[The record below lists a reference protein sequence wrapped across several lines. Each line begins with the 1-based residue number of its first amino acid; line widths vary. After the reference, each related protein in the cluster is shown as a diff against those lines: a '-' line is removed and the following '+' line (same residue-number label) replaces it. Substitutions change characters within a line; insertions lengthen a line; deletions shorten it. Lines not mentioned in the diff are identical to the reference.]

1 MEIPRHGSD
10 SSLYLFLKLFLTVAI
25 RTRLFLIFFVFGIIP
40 MVTLCAVNYLSGS
53 RAVEQELRRGLGHD
67 ARVFAVE
74 VGNRVRNREASLK
87 RLVDSKP
94 ISDFIDLKAKVSPQ
108 GAGQTNSNREVSAV
122 IAQSTTAGSSNA
134 ANVSEELRNVLL
146 GFYLRNSR
154 HFSDITIFDEGH
166 SPVLRAE
173 PAKTGNG
180 IQSKELTFETKD
192 FAPSSRNLDENV
204 WTTSETQI
212 ARPALLPG
220 TTGAI
225 LRYTIPI
232 FMGTPSAQCPRG
244 AFVFEAAADSMLM
257 DAVQVQ
263 EDSAPVSS
271 GDGPNSTRKRIV
283 VVLAKDG
290 KILFHS
296 NEGLR
301 AQPAALA
308 LPESLRVVIDEM
320 TRGKAGWA
328 YNKGPDGA
336 DWLTA
341 FEPIPSLNFSVSVAE
356 NVDGAFLGPRRA
368 AWLSLAIAGLVG
380 LITATLLSLSMQ
392 KMTRSIERVTAGAVA
407 IAAGDL
413 NQRIEV
419 TSSDETKLLAE
430 SFNQMTDRLKEQM
443 VREAESRQF
452 ESFTRLSAMLTH
464 DLKNAIAGL
473 SLLVGNMEKQFH
485 REEFRRDAMQSLLQ
499 STEKLSAL
507 VAKLTG
513 PVQSLSGEHERPRP
527 TDLVPLLRSAVSSL
541 TTHGTDSRHVIMNL
555 PEQLIAIVEPD
566 RIEKVIENLIINAL
580 DAMEFGGGTLK
591 VEAGKED
598 EVNVFFSISDTGV
611 GISDEFQRLH
621 LFHAFATTKQDGVG
635 LGLYTCSEVVKA
647 HGGHIQVHSIKGSGT
662 TFRVVLP
669 SSQVS
674 FTRHYGQGTV
684 IPPVKF

>member
-1 MEIPRHGSD
+1 MG
-10 SSLYLFLKLFLTVAI
+10 I
-25 RTRLFLIFFVFGIIP
+25 RTRLFLIFFVFGIVP
-40 MVTLCAVNYLSGS
+40 MVTLCAVSYLSGS
-53 RAVEQELRRGLGHD
+53 RAVEQELRRDLSHD
-67 ARVFAVE
+67 ARTFAFDVE
-74 VGNRVRNREASLK
+74 GRLGNREASLK
-87 RLVDSKP
+87 RLVDSNP
-94 ISDFIDLKAKVSPQ
+94 IRNFVDLNAKVSPH
-108 GAGQTNSNREVSAV
+108 GTGQPRSSSEINAV
-122 IAQSTTAGSSNA
+122 ASQSTTGGSSNA

-146 GFYLRNSR
+146 GFYLRNSSY
-154 HFSDITIFDEGH
+154 FSDVTIFDQSR
-166 SPVLRAE
+166 SPVLRAAPVKTQNGFS
-173 PAKTGNG
+173 PA
-180 IQSKELTFETKD
+180 ELKFETKD

-220 TTGAI
+220 PRGAV

-244 AFVFEAAADSMLM
+244 ALVFEVAADSMLEE
-257 DAVQVQ
+257 AVRVQ
-263 EDSAPVSS
+263 KDSAPVPL

-283 VVLAKDG
+283 LVLARDG

-296 NEGLR
+296 NEGLKS
-301 AQPAALA
+301 QPAALA
-308 LPESLRVVIDEM
+308 LPGSFSGVIDEM
-320 TRGKAGWA
+320 TQGKTGWA
-328 YNKGPDGA
+328 YYKGPDGA

-341 FEPIPSLNFSVSVAE
+341 FEPIPSLNLSVAVAE
-356 NVDGAFLGPRRA
+356 DVDGAFLGPTRA
-368 AWLSLAIAGLVG
+368 AWLSLAIAVLVG

-430 SFNQMTDRLKEQM
+430 SFNQMTDRLKDQM
-443 VREAESRQF
+443 VRQAETRQF
-452 ESFTRLSAMLTH
+452 ESFMRLSAMLTH
-464 DLKNAIAGL
+464 DLKNAIAAL

-485 REEFRRDAMQSLLQ
+485 KEEFRRDAMQSLLQ
-499 STEKLSAL
+499 STEKLKAL

-527 TDLVPLLRSAVSSL
+527 TDLVPLLRHAVSSL
-541 TTHGTDSRHVIMNL
+541 SAHGADSRQVIMNL
-555 PEQLIAIVEPD
+555 PAKLIAIVEPD
-566 RIEKVIENLIINAL
+566 RIEKVIENLIINAIE
-580 DAMEFGGGTLK
+580 AMEFGGGTLK
-591 VEAGKED
+591 VDAGRED
-598 EVNVFFSISDTGV
+598 ELNVFFSISDTGV
-611 GISDEFQRLH
+611 GISDEFQRLR
-621 LFHAFATTKQDGVG
+621 LFHAFATTKRDGVG

-647 HGGHIQVHSIKGSGT
+647 HGGYIQVHSIKGSGT

-674 FTRHYGQGTV
+674 FTRHHGRGAV